1 MKADVIKIGA
11 ALLLLASSAQ
21 SQGLLSIG
29 QRTDYKENIPLT
41 VNVTSGVGY
50 DHTTYGGPGSD
61 ATNVDSGF
69 LQGGVGLSH
78 ASSNHVTKTVLGVDF
93 STIHYLDDQQ
103 NGQQT
108 YYNARVTFDLEH
120 AFSRKFAVKNNFY
133 FAYEIEP
140 NYSIGATSGR
150 RAGQYAYGYDN
161 FSVSYA
167 WSERFASTTGYT
179 LTGIHYKDRDQ
190 ADLEDRWSQ
199 IVSEQISYKLNR
211 NTTLAAEYRFEFTN
225 YTKNKGGKGVAN
237 PDYHAHYLLAGV
249 DQAWSPKLS
258 SSVRA
263 GAEIY
268 ESDRTSQTS
277 PYLEASLNYGLSRT
291 SSLRWYNQLGYDG
304 SDLGDYNARYTFH
317 TGIIASQKITEKL
330 TGSAGIHY
338 VHSDYK
344 GGNATP
350 SSTDNEINATVGMNY
365 KLWKNLSVDA
375 NYSYTTI
382 ASDITSREYDRH
394 YTTLGLNASF

>member
-1 MKADVIKIGA
+1 MKAVVIIIGA
-11 ALLLLASSAQ
+11 TLLLVCASAH

-41 VNVTSGVGY
+41 VNVTAGGGY
-50 DHTTYGGPGSD
+50 DHTTYGSTGSNTD
-61 ATNVDSGF
+61 NVDSGF
-69 LQGGVGLSH
+69 IQAGVGLAH
-78 ASSNHVTKTVLGVDF
+78 ASSNHITKTVLGADF
-93 STIHYLDDQQ
+93 STIHYLDDNR
-103 NGQQT
+103 NGKDT
-108 YYNARVTFDLEH
+108 YYNARVTFDLDH
-120 AFSRKFAVKNNFY
+120 SFSRRLAVKNNFY

-140 NYSIGATSGR
+140 DYTIGATSGR
-150 RAGQYAYGYDN
+150 RAGQYMYGYDN

-179 LTGIHYKDRDQ
+179 LTGIHYKEQDQ

-199 IVSEQISYKLNR
+199 IVSEQITYKLNR
-211 NTTLAAEYRFEFTN
+211 KTTLAAEYRFEYTN
-225 YTKNKGGKGVAN
+225 YTKNNGINGLAS
-237 PDYHAHYLLAGV
+237 PDFKAHYLLVGV

-258 SSVRA
+258 SSARV

-268 ESDRTSQTS
+268 ESDRISQTS
-277 PYLEASLNYGLSRT
+277 PYLEASLNYGLSRN

-304 SDLGDYNARYTFH
+304 SDLGDYNARYSYR
-317 TGIIASQKITEKL
+317 TGIVASQKITEKF
-330 TGSAGIHY
+330 SSNAGLHY
-338 VHSDYK
+338 VHSNYK
-344 GGNATP
+344 GNDVTP
-350 SSTDNEINATVGMNY
+350 STSDNEINASVGMNY

-382 ASDITSREYDRH
+382 ASDIASREYDRH